1 MELQVEQEM
10 RGGMRSGGSHH
21 KGLPADVQ
29 VGGGAGLAQ
38 PWRPR
43 ECVEQRLA
51 QGRPQR
57 GSGEEGRAV
66 FSLRASTWLPAP
78 LYPLSS
84 PSSAVTQGILNL
96 GYLRCCDFKGMVGD
110 SDF

>member
-38 PWRPR
+38 PWRPW
-43 ECVEQRLA
+43 ECAEQHLA

-66 FSLRASTWLPAP
+66 FSLEPARGSLPPCTPCLLPPPQSRRA
-78 LYPLSS
+78 
-84 PSSAVTQGILNL
+84 
-96 GYLRCCDFKGMVGD
+96 F
-110 SDF
+110 